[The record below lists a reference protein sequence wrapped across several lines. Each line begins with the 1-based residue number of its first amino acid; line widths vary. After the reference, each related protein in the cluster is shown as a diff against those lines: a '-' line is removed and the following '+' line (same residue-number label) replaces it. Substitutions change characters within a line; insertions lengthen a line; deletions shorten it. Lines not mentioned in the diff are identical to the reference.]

1 MHQLACPMWMQIASR
16 IATESCYTNGFRV
29 SSTPCDQAHLS
40 HKSLSQTW
48 NGRSGIPSSFS
59 SNIPYPDIFQ
69 EWTNWL
75 SFPMVF
81 RYGFPMVF
89 LWFSNSEI
97 FPDSQSRPKKN
108 ASCIETASPSSRP
121 RLPKLVMDRTT
132 GLGFELKI
140 RYPKTNE
147 CWKLKT
153 WSFLYICINIYICM
167 YV

>member
-89 LWFSNSEI
+89 QLRDLPRFSV
-97 FPDSQSRPKKN
+97 PPKKKRLMHRN
-108 ASCIETASPSSRP
+108 CESIEPASATQIDDGPDHRTWVWTEDKV
-121 RLPKLVMDRTT
+121 PKNKWV
-132 GLGFELKI
+132 LKI
-140 RYPKTNE
+140 EN
-147 CWKLKT
+147 LK
-153 WSFLYICINIYICM
+153 FPIYMYKYIYVCM
-167 YV
+167 YR